1 MIVVEPPP
9 KGILGYEFYRMAV
22 IALWDVLVSPSLEE
36 PRAVIRDC
44 SLFSAKIKSILKND
58 LVERN
63 LFFTGNDK
71 RNIASIAGLLGIKS
85 ANRITAYDLLNA
97 YADYV
102 VNNCGDPPQKY
113 RNIMYPNIFKLNYYE
128 FKRDF
133 SSKPSDVRGDL
144 HQIMLMILGA
154 LIAKT
159 GISRRDPR
167 RLTYYT
173 LIPGLA
179 LGSSKQMGPK
189 NQYALFKSFRGLLRE
204 LIDEPELVKKMALA
218 VEAALT
224 KKQVV
229 GTEMLDALYQAIT
242 SEQGN
247 RATLIEYNM
256 ISIGDELS
264 FFERLSSGTLLTL
277 RKMIEIYINASRV
290 AQNNKVMSKIADTLL
305 SFIQYL
311 MLYLET
317 RNTDYAYN
325 AVAIIERAIVNPV
338 RTEEYRAI
346 SNFLYGNLG
355 PQYNTLISNA
365 VNDIVDKAFEYFTI
379 K

>member
-9 KGILGYEFYRMAV
+9 KGILGHEFYRMAI
-22 IALWDVLVSPSLEE
+22 IALWDVLGASSLEE

-44 SLFSAKIKSILKND
+44 SLFSSKIKTILKND

-71 RNIASIAGLLGIKS
+71 KNIASIARLLGIKS

-102 VNNCGDPPQKY
+102 VNNCGDPPPKY

-128 FKRDF
+128 LKRDF

-144 HQIMLMILGA
+144 HQIMLMMLGA

-173 LIPGLA
+173 LIPGLP
-179 LGSSKQMGPK
+179 LGSSKQMGPQ
-189 NQYALFKSFRGLLRE
+189 NQYAWFKSFRSLLRE
-204 LIDEPELVKKMALA
+204 LIDESELVKRMALA

-224 KKQVV
+224 RKQVV
-229 GTEMLDALYQAIT
+229 STQMLDALYQAIT

-264 FFERLSSGTLLTL
+264 FFEKLSEETLSTL
-277 RKMIEIYINASRV
+277 RKIIEVYINASRI
-290 AQNNKVMSKIADTLL
+290 AQDNKVMSKIADTLF

-317 RNTDYAYN
+317 GNTDYAYN
-325 AVAIIERAIVNPV
+325 AVTVLERAIVNPV

-346 SNFLYGNLG
+346 SNFLYKNLG
-355 PQYNTLISNA
+355 SHYSTLISSA
-365 VNDIVDKAFEYFTI
+365 VNDIVGKAFEYLMI